1 MRTIVAIGIAGA
13 LGALA
18 RYGLDGVVSRRL
30 PHVLSVGNLRRQH
43 QRRVRARLR
52 SSRCST
58 EQLTTAPWL
67 ALGAHHRLPRRLH
80 DVLDALVR
88 DVPAARGRRASALA
102 ARERARQRAP
112 PGSSRST
119 LGVVAGRA
127 L

>member
-18 RYGLDGVVSRRL
+18 RYGVGGLILSRNARAFPWETFVVNVTGSF
-30 PHVLSVGNLRRQH
+30 VLGFAFTVM
-43 QRRVRARLR
+43 
-52 SSRCST
+52 T

-67 ALGAHHRLPRRLH
+67 RTAITVGFVGAYTTFSTLSFETYRLLEDGAL
-80 DVLDALVR
+80 
-88 DVPAARGRRASALA
+88 ALA
-102 ARERARQRAP
+102 AANVL
-112 PGSSRST
+112 GSAAAGLCAVY